1 MKKSSLIH
9 SLLLMV
15 SAAMLFVACDPSST
29 EPDNPTPDP
38 VNPVDPDPVDPDDPD
53 DPDPNP
59 DPDPITPDP
68 ESITF
73 AEIIEKGEGTY
84 EVSSAVVVGV
94 GAHNAVVYD
103 GTAYMLLYDPD
114 KTTDV
119 GYVISLSGEATTFNG
134 VPEWNEPSIT
144 IYSRDREFAYPDPE
158 EITASYLSSYSSSP
172 EIVYGCAS
180 GTKSGYKLSVGDEEL
195 YCYSNSTVADG
206 EVTVYGFTIGYAS
219 RYKNVN
225 FVITGVSTPDPD
237 PDPDPTP
244 EPDPDP
250 DPDPDPTPDPVQ
262 TLYPWAEL
270 PVMYDEDG
278 NGINDNDATQYYATH
293 FTDLKSPTGDAA
305 RNYTVCFSAEHHC
318 PVWVA
323 APRHQVYQVKG
334 VERTNAYGKDPDIPS
349 DIQYHSKSI
358 GDGCNKGHMLGSA
371 ERLASYQTNRQVFYY
386 TNIAPQ
392 LSSGF
397 NTGGGGW
404 NILEEFVDG
413 QVCSDTLYVVIGCY
427 FDKYTDGYGYTVSP
441 KTISFGGRNDV
452 DFPTMFYYALL
463 RTKKG
468 SSGKALKDCSASEI
482 KCAAFVRSHTNSLK
496 GQKVSSQEMMSI
508 SDLEKI
514 TGVKYF
520 TNIPN
525 APKSS
530 YSASDWGL

>member
-237 PDPDPTP
+237 PDPDPT
-244 EPDPDP
+244 P

>member
-237 PDPDPTP
+237 PDPDPT
-244 EPDPDP
+244 PDP

>member
-244 EPDPDP
+244 EPDP

>member
-237 PDPDPTP
+237 PDPDPDPTP
-244 EPDPDP
+244 EP